1 MDKELFK
8 ELQQSLRD
16 MERHAAGKKVKGV
29 REVSKELKSLSPMSK
44 KEIVE
49 LRKRLKVSQ
58 SAFAMLL
65 NISTKT
71 VQKWEQGENQPNGS
85 SLKLLTI
92 AKKNP
97 KMLYVD

>member
-1 MDKELFK
+1 MAD
-8 ELQQSLRD
+8 
-16 MERHAAGKKVKGV
+16 HAAGRKVKGV
-29 REVSKELKSLSPMSK
+29 REVTRELKTLSPMSK
-44 KEIVE
+44 KEIVD
-49 LRKRLKVSQ
+49 LRKKLKVSQ

>member
-1 MDKELFK
+1 MDKKLFAEL
-8 ELQQSLRD
+8 
-16 MERHAAGKKVKGV
+16 MEGARQMEAHAAGKKVKGLREIV
-29 REVSKELKSLSPMSK
+29 REVKPPSPLSKE
-44 KEIVE
+44 EIVK
-49 LRKRLKVSQ
+49 LRKKLKVSQ
-58 SAFAMLL
+58 SAFAVLL

-71 VQKWEQGENQPNGS
+71 VQKWEQGENKPNGS